1 MFSVGP
7 EHNFETTNNGTSSN
21 LSATWKTQMAK
32 ALGCL
37 MPKKLYKRIIL
48 VCLVVLLVI
57 VVAKVVVQQICAPIK
72 IMSGVSYP
80 WGVAVR
86 DNGEL
91 AVAEW
96 GDHCVSVFAQNGTK
110 MRTFGSVGYDQGQF
124 NHPCGVAFDSAGNI
138 LVVDCDNHRVQ
149 KFTAEGK
156 FLTAV
161 GSKGYHSRQMHLEF
175 NHPNGIA
182 INRKDKKV
190 YVRDTSNHR
199 VQILTEN
206 LTFSSSFGSSG
217 SGDGQF
223 NYPWDVVF
231 DSTGSVYIADS
242 CNHRIQVFTPEGKFL
257 REFGRKG
264 SGEGELSY
272 PSSVS
277 IDSEDRVYV
286 TDKNNDRVSI
296 FNYQGKFIK
305 SFRAKGLEF
314 SEPSGI
320 TVDARG
326 LVYVSDTF
334 NNQIQIYSDSIYCF
348 VC

>member
-1 MFSVGP
+1 
-7 EHNFETTNNGTSSN
+7 
-21 LSATWKTQMAK
+21 MAK
-32 ALGCL
+32 TLCHSI
-37 MPKKLYKRIIL
+37 PKKLCKRIIL
-48 VCLVVLLVI
+48 VFLVVLLVI
-57 VVAKVVVQQICAPIK
+57 VVAKVVVQQICAPVK
-72 IMSGVSYP
+72 IMSGVSSP

-110 MRTFGSVGYDQGQF
+110 LRTFGSVGSGQGQF
-124 NHPCGVAFDSAGNI
+124 NHPRGVAFDSAGNI

-149 KFTAEGK
+149 KKFTAEGK
-156 FLTAV
+156 FLTMA
-161 GSKGYHSRQMHLEF
+161 GRLGYHSRQMHLEF
-175 NHPNGIA
+175 NYPNGIA
-182 INRKDKKV
+182 INHKDKKV
-190 YVRDTSNHR
+190 YVCDTSNHR
-199 VQILTEN
+199 VQILTRN

-223 NYPWDVVF
+223 NYPWDVAF
-231 DSTGSVYIADS
+231 DSTGSVYIADN

-286 TDKNNDRVSI
+286 TDKNNHRVSI

-320 TVDARG
+320 TVDASG
-326 LVYVSDTF
+326 LVYVSDTS